1 MKNYRIVLIL
11 LLMVTANVMVAAQDA
26 SLKEIKSKAER
37 NFENDTTHISGWKK
51 GASYTIGIGQG
62 SSSNWAAGAET
73 FSLSLSNYL
82 AAFAH
87 FREGRFTWRNTLD
100 LGYALMNTTSLGTRK
115 TDDKIDLFSKLGS
128 DLNEKL
134 SIGGVANFRT
144 QFDKGLDYNYLG
156 LGIQKPTS
164 GFLAPAYA
172 ILAPGI
178 DWHPNPYF
186 SVFFSPIGARFVI
199 VARRE
204 RDYYFENG
212 IIPDSIKT
220 ANTPDFEV
228 PLAVTYGVDPD
239 KKIRTEVG
247 GFASAK
253 FGKEIFKNVVLN
265 SRLDLYSNYLKTN
278 RFDVI
283 GPDQLRIT
291 KVGSSPEK
299 VDVFWTNQLM
309 MKINTFLNVSYN
321 VDLIYD
327 DDVRQFGP
335 NGTSPAAQFR
345 SMLTIGF
352 NTSW

>member
-1 MKNYRIVLIL
+1 MVKIKFSVIL
-11 LLMVTANVMVAAQDA
+11 FLGMIATASLFAQDA
-26 SLKEIKSKAER
+26 PLREIKSKAER
-37 NFENDTTHISGWKK
+37 SFENDTTHISGWKK
-51 GASYTIGIGQG
+51 GATFSMGIGQG

-82 AAFAH
+82 AAFAN

-115 TDDKIDLFSKLGS
+115 TDDKIDLYSKLGN
-128 DLNEKL
+128 DITDKL

-144 QFDKGLDYNYLG
+144 QFDKGLDYDYLG
-156 LGIQKPTS
+156 LGITKPTS

-186 SVFFSPIGARFVI
+186 SVFFSPIGARFII
-199 VARRE
+199 VARKE
-204 RDYYFENG
+204 RDYYFTNG
-212 IIPDSIKT
+212 IVPDSVKL
-220 ANTPDFEV
+220 ANTPQYEV
-228 PLAVTYGVDPD
+228 PLAITYGVDPD

-253 FGKEIFKNVVLN
+253 FAREIFRNVTFS

-278 RFDVI
+278 QFDVT
-283 GPDQLRIT
+283 GPDQWRIT

-299 VDVFWTNQLM
+299 IDVFWTNQIV
-309 MKINTFLNVSYN
+309 MKINDFLNVSYN
-321 VDLIYD
+321 MDLIYD

-352 NTSW
+352 ARSW